1 MINKCMLT
9 ACLIALQLALF
20 LATSQSVSAQETFGR
35 LFTNPTQRSN
45 LNVIR
50 QVKKPVVVNTE
61 ITEPTAEPAPVI
73 LPDAVNLQG
82 YVKRNDGKDSTVW
95 INNNAMQENTSNQ
108 DIAVG
113 KLSTQSNHV
122 PLKLKGN
129 GKQLTLKAGQVYD
142 PETNKVKEARHH
154 GAQGDTGNMAGTID
168 DTGY

>member
-1 MINKCMLT
+1 MKADMNTVGLCIINFT
-9 ACLIALQLALF
+9 VLIVL
-20 LATSQSVSAQETFGR
+20 SQPVSAQESFGR
-35 LFTNPTQRSN
+35 LFSNSAQRSN

-50 QVKKPVVVNTE
+50 QVKKPVVVNAE
-61 ITEPTAEPAPVI
+61 PTEPTAEAVPVI

-113 KLSTQSNHV
+113 KLSTKSNRL

-129 GKQLTLKAGQVYD
+129 GKQLSLKAGQVYE
-142 PETNKVKEARHH
+142 PETNKVKEARNH
-154 GAQGDTGNMAGTID
+154 GAQGDAGKISD
-168 DTGY
+168 